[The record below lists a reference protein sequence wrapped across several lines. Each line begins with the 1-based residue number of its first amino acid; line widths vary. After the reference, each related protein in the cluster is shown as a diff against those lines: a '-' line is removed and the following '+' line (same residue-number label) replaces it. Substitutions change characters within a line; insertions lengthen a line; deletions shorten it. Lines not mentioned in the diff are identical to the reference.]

1 MQKTNNKREKSCPIN
16 NYYKYN
22 WIKLSSQKAQTGR
35 MDGKKKITQFIHCQ
49 QETHIRSKNKDGS
62 KSRIERYFSKY

>member
-35 MDGKKKITQFIHCQ
+35 MDGKKKNNTIYTLSTRDSH
-49 QETHIRSKNKDGS
+49 
-62 KSRIERYFSKY
+62 